1 MSTATCPREDEL
13 LDALGRGFVGA
24 ELSAHVRECASC
36 SELHLIAGGL
46 LEVRNDAV
54 THASIP
60 TSGTM
65 LWRMH
70 MRRRHDAQAATRR
83 ALFAGQALTLLV
95 AIALTLSIFG
105 ADLLE
110 GARAARE
117 TIASVHVSTPLLLI
131 IASSL
136 LLAPIAGWVAA
147 RGK

>member
-1 MSTATCPREDEL
+1 MNAAICPREDEL

-36 SELHLIAGGL
+36 RELHLVAGGL
-46 LEVRNDAV
+46 LDLRNDAV
-54 THASIP
+54 SHAPIP
-60 TSGTM
+60 ASGTM

-70 MRRRHDAQAATRR
+70 MRKRHDAQAATRR

-95 AIALTLSIFG
+95 AVALTLAIFG
-105 ADLLE
+105 ADIVE
-110 GARAARE
+110 GARAARA
-117 TIASVHVSTPLLLI
+117 TLASVHVSTPILLV

-136 LLAPIAGWVAA
+136 LIAPIAGWVAV